1 MNKEIKSRIKSIVS
15 VLVVLGITT
24 WFFYGPR
31 KYLVYAS
38 MNLNKYYTSNELEIE
53 NDQDIEINK
62 ASNFTIRNKSNQEI
76 RYQVVINNDYSK
88 VRSKNC
94 KMLSNN
100 YLSYHIKLD
109 DQYDIERVLSVDG
122 IIYRGTLK
130 PNEKKKFELEMKSSS
145 NVNNDG
151 EYCFYPTLHASRE
164 SV

>member
-1 MNKEIKSRIKSIVS
+1 MKKEIKSRILSIISVLLFLIVS
-15 VLVVLGITT
+15 T

-38 MNLNKYYTSNELEIE
+38 MNLNKYYTSSELEVI
-53 NDQDIEINK
+53 NDGDLEINK
-62 ASNFTIRNKSNQEI
+62 ENDFTIKNKSNQEI
-76 RYQVVINNDYSK
+76 RYQVVINNDYLK
-88 VRSKNC
+88 VRSNNC

-100 YLSYHIKLD
+100 YLSYHIRLD

-130 PNEKKKFELEMKSSS
+130 PNEQKKFELEMKSKSDI
-145 NVNNDG
+145 NTN
-151 EYCFYPTLHASRE
+151 EYCFYPTLHASKE

>member
-1 MNKEIKSRIKSIVS
+1 MKKEIKSRIMSIVS
-15 VLVVLGITT
+15 VLLFLIVST

-38 MNLNKYYTSNELEIE
+38 MNLNKYYTSNELEIV
-53 NDQDIEINK
+53 NDGELEINK
-62 ASNFTIRNKSNQEI
+62 TNDFIIKNKSNQEI
-76 RYQVVINNDYSK
+76 HYQVVINNDYAR

-109 DQYDIERVLSVDG
+109 EQYDIERVLSVDG

-130 PNEKKKFELEMKSSS
+130 PNEKKEFELEMKSKSDIDT
-145 NVNNDG
+145 NQ
-151 EYCFYPTLHASRE
+151 YCFYPTLHASKE
-164 SV
+164 SI